1 MFCKLLCRNTFL
13 LSANICAKFLQNMQI
28 DVLVWRDVADWS
40 CQGGHSGQS
49 SQMVGWVWVI
59 GLIKLVMLVLVVGVV
74 RMVKLDGVVRGSGW
88 SAQLVRV
95 VKVTFKNIGSK
106 PSNNWRRR
114 HKVKVVQHSARQNSQ
129 RKSKPFIQFEDHW
142 LSKKLLSLFS

>member
-1 MFCKLLCRNTFL
+1 MFCKLLCRTTFL

-40 CQGGHSGQS
+40 CQGGHSGQG

-95 VKVTFKNIGSK
+95 VTVTFKNIGSK
-106 PSNNWRRR
+106 PSNYWRWR
-114 HKVKVVQHSARQNSQ
+114 HKVKVGQHSAQQNSQ
-129 RKSKPFIQFEDHW
+129 KKSKPFIPFEDHW
-142 LSKKLLSLFS
+142 LSPKLLSLFS